1 MRLHNATTRW
11 LTFLIA
17 GGALSGC
24 VSQPVNPWE
33 RIEASQ
39 EPAARSVSA
48 PDWPSPASATSDS
61 ATFTL
66 EQVRT
71 LEAIRV
77 ASEANVAL
85 VDAHAA
91 TIDKLNDAVGYLSDA
106 GEQERY
112 ISDRR
117 AQHLEDERRHFF
129 FERLGY
135 WAIMLGLIGA
145 TL

>member
-1 MRLHNATTRW
+1 MKRQTVMTTW
-11 LTFLIA
+11 LIFWIV

-24 VSQPVNPWE
+24 AGQPPNPWE
-33 RIEASQ
+33 RIEASS
-39 EPAARSVSA
+39 EPAARSVSS
-48 PDWPSPASATSDS
+48 PDWPIPESFTSDS
-61 ATFTL
+61 ASFSL
-66 EQVRT
+66 AQVRT
-71 LEAIRV
+71 LDDIRA
-77 ASEANVAL
+77 ASEANAAL

-91 TIDKLNDAVGYLSDA
+91 TIDDLNRAIAYLSDA
-106 GEQERY
+106 GAQERY

-135 WAIMLGLIGA
+135 WAIILGLIGA